1 MGTSARS
8 IAVTAALAALATL
21 LIASQAAHAQGEPC
35 VHTDAW
41 GRVFPVCFDPGN
53 RVLLSASTGGYGG
66 ELRVR
71 HRLSPEPGIWWRL
84 EHRALAAVASAE
96 RVRGVV
102 YQGRYLRHARDGH
115 IVFPLRPTKKVF
127 LPFDVGA
134 EAEVGRLDWRYADDA
149 VDLGA
154 VRAALLFELTRASH
168 VRRRLAV
175 GAVARWDMRLGEDV
189 SVVRAHAVAPFSRA
203 LADAYVESRDG
214 LTLAGLR
221 VEAGT
226 AWSSE
231 GGWRES
237 ITAEANVER
246 VLIALDD
253 RPLALFVAGGYDG
266 EDRGWR
272 GEVGL
277 RFALATWGAARV
289 PDPGAL
295 IETNR

>member
-1 MGTSARS
+1 MGTSAVS
-8 IAVTAALAALATL
+8 IALTALLAAVL
-21 LIASQAAHAQGEPC
+21 LLASQAAHAQPC
-35 VHTDAW
+35 VQTGAD
-41 GRVFPVCFDPGN
+41 GRDFPVCFDPGN
-53 RVLLSASTGGYGG
+53 RVFASAGTGGYGG

-84 EHRALAAVASAE
+84 EHRALAAVASGE
-96 RVRGVV
+96 RLRGVV

-115 IVFPLRPTKKVF
+115 IVFPLRPTKKIF
-127 LPFDVGA
+127 LPFNVGA

-149 VDLGA
+149 LDLGA

-168 VRRRLAV
+168 VRRRVAV
-175 GAVARWDMRLGEDV
+175 GVVARWDMRLGEDI
-189 SVVRAHAVAPFSRA
+189 STVREHAVAPLSRA
-203 LADAYVESRDG
+203 LLDAYLESRDG

-231 GGWRES
+231 RGWQQS
-237 ITAEANVER
+237 VTAEANVER
-246 VLIALDD
+246 VLIALND

-266 EDRGWR
+266 EDTGWR

-295 IETNR
+295 VESAR